1 MKCIEGLLSLFT
13 VVTMTRRDIE
23 STEHS
28 DNTILGDIKE
38 LTDKERKLFHQLE
51 QREEEFLPPL
61 RDRMEKWVTITSG
74 IASVFGI
81 GSVLTSVNLLRDV
94 VLGWKICF
102 AVLQL
107 SGFGFLLASAFC
119 AFPTEPDKPVANTRE
134 EVKQMIDM
142 KKTNRPGWK
151 EVERFKL
158 SKFLTLAG
166 FFLIAVATALSWFA
180 PQDAASDSTTQ
191 SGK

>member
-1 MKCIEGLLSLFT
+1 
-13 VVTMTRRDIE
+13 MTPCDIE
-23 STEHS
+23 STDHS
-28 DNTILGDIKE
+28 DHTILGDIIE
-38 LTDKERKLFHQLE
+38 LTPEERKLFHQLE
-51 QREEEFLPPL
+51 QREEKVLPPL

-107 SGFGFLLASAFC
+107 SGFGFLLASAYY
-119 AFPTEPDKPVANTRE
+119 AFPTGEPDKATVFTAE
-134 EVKQMIDM
+134 EAKQMIDM

-151 EVERFKL
+151 DVDRFKL
-158 SKFLTLAG
+158 SKCLTLVG
-166 FFLIAVATALSWFA
+166 FSLIAVATALSWFA
-180 PQDAASDSTTQ
+180 PQDAASDSTTE
-191 SGK
+191 SGQ